1 MQWLRRLE
9 QGRDRGEVKWD
20 QDVFNDIMRDG
31 FDWDADEDCWMPWE
45 SCSNKRIDRLFYG
58 ANATALIGILPV
70 SLFCSGHTYFVQDM
84 PEVIDR
90 EPYVVHATFQF
101 SGKVGKRHRFRYV
114 RACASL
120 DSERVVLRHAIMV
133 GGWIGRAFII
143 EVDQSQRMTSHTP
156 IVVAVAV
163 TWCMI
168 DKSS

>member
-1 MQWLRRLE
+1 MACEL
-9 QGRDRGEVKWD
+9 DTYAVCVDAWD

-84 PEVIDR
+84 PAVIDR

-101 SGKVGKRHRFRYV
+101 SGKAGKRHRFRYV
-114 RACASL
+114 RVYVCVHL
-120 DSERVVLRHAIMV
+120 WTVRE
-133 GGWIGRAFII
+133 
-143 EVDQSQRMTSHTP
+143 
-156 IVVAVAV
+156 
-163 TWCMI
+163 
-168 DKSS
+168 